1 MGRRVLLVDDE
12 PELVQ
17 LVTMLLNRVGCEVV
31 AASSAAEALN
41 KLRQEEIDLV
51 LLDIILPDADGWK
64 VLEEIKANKRLED
77 IPVIVF
83 TAKTEDE
90 RDVQFIEEYD
100 LPVIKK
106 PFDSRDLMERV
117 SRHSRFGRKSRLKK
131 LNRSSPQ

>member
-17 LVTMLLNRVGCEVV
+17 LVEMLLKRVGCEVV

-41 KLRQEEIDLV
+41 KLRQEDVDLV
-51 LLDIILPDADGWK
+51 LLDIILPDAEGWK
-64 VLEEIKANKRLED
+64 VLEEIKGNKRLED

-90 RDVQFIEEYD
+90 RDIQFIEEYD

-106 PFDSRDLMERV
+106 PFDSHDLMEQV
-117 SRHSRFGRKSRLKK
+117 SKHSCINRKSAVKK
-131 LNRSSPQ
+131 PQ